1 MSTTRIRLRRGTAA
15 QWSAAN
21 PVLALGEPGFE
32 TDTSRVK
39 IGDNTTAWNALAYF
53 TTPKSVT
60 IAEPQP
66 GDQFTLFRTE
76 YPTTLSQVQAV
87 VRGSSPSVTYEIRY
101 AADRSAAGTLAI
113 EPATVTSITN
123 GDTATIQNM
132 PIPAG
137 RYVWLE
143 VTAVSGTVSELNVS
157 LEL

>member
-15 QWSAAN
+15 QWTAAN
-21 PVLALGEPGFE
+21 PVLALGEPGYE
-32 TDTSRVK
+32 LDTRRVK
-39 IGDNTTAWNALAYF
+39 IGDGATAWTALAYF

-60 IAEPQP
+60 IAEPQA
-66 GDQFTLFRTE
+66 GDEFTLFLTE

-87 VRGSSPSVTYEIRY
+87 VRGASPSVTYEIRF
-101 AADRSAAGTLAI
+101 AADRSAVGTLAI
-113 EPATVTSITN
+113 VPATVTSTTN

-137 RYVWLE
+137 RYVWLRL
-143 VTAVSGTVSELNVS
+143 TAVTGVVTELNVS

>member
-1 MSTTRIRLRRGTAA
+1 MTSVRIRLRRGTAV
-15 QWSAAN
+15 QWTDAN
-21 PVLALGEPGFE
+21 PVLALGEPGYE

-39 IGDNTTAWNALAYF
+39 IGDGTTAWNALAYF

-66 GDQFTLFRTE
+66 GDQFTLFFTE

-87 VRGSSPSVTYEIRY
+87 VRGATPSVTYELRY
-101 AADRSAAGTLAI
+101 ASERDDVGTLAI
-113 EPATVTSITN
+113 EPATVTSTSA
-123 GDTATIQNM
+123 GDAAVIQNM

-143 VTAVSGTVSELNVS
+143 VIAVSGTVSELNVS